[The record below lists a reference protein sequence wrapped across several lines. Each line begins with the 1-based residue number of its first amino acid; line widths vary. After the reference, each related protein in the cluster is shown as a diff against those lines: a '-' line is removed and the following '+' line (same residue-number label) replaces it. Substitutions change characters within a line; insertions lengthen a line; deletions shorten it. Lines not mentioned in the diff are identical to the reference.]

1 MDSLCIKT
9 VSNDEMQTQ
18 NTPSTVVL
26 PTKNALQR
34 VTQTS
39 DPFCLPTETIRKKA
53 YPLSSVGKSPT
64 VAAAGGVDEGESAAM
79 DTLTNGSR
87 CSPCLKP
94 LRGRAGRRDT
104 DAGGVLQKGRR
115 LAAGGR
121 LLRTGRR
128 QQGKEQGASG
138 RAGGPAR
145 GRAESSCR
153 GRGAVGEVLAAG
165 LPRWWLA
172 GGGWR
177 VNAGGRPRDAR
188 ASASASRP
196 AWWSSGGG

>member
-1 MDSLCIKT
+1 MKCKLRIRRLQWFC
-9 VSNDEMQTQ
+9 
-18 NTPSTVVL
+18 L
-26 PTKNALQR
+26 KNALQR

-53 YPLSSVGKSPT
+53 SPLSSVGKSLT
-64 VAAAGGVDEGESAAM
+64 VAAAGGVDEGESVAM

-94 LRGRAGRRDT
+94 PRGRAGRRDT

-121 LLRTGRR
+121 LLRAGRR

-153 GRGAVGEVLAAG
+153 RGHSGGGAGCRPAAVV
-165 LPRWWLA
+165 A
-172 GGGWR
+172 GGRRVEPWR